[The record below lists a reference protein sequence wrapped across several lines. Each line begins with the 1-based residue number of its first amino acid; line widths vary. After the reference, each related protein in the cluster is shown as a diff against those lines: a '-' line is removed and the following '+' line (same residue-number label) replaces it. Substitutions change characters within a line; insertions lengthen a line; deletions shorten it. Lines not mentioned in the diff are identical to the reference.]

1 MGMKKIIGL
10 GIAVILAAICL
21 SSLTGCFEFT
31 RIVGSKTLET
41 RQFDYSGFTKI
52 EVSNAF
58 DVTVTRSDTYS
69 VSVTLNDNIFSDLN
83 VSMSGDTLKVTMNSF
98 AHFINTTQKVAIS
111 LPELNALSVTGA
123 CEATVS
129 GFQSDGNLALTVA
142 GASGMQINNLQ
153 ASNTTIKII
162 GASHLSGSLETTGAD
177 FNITG
182 VSHITLTGSAS
193 TMKLNVIGT
202 SDAALTDFVVGDAS
216 VTAAGV
222 SDVDIE
228 AHGTLDINL
237 SGVSTLTYGDDP
249 KLGKVSVSGV
259 SNLNRR

>member
-1 MGMKKIIGL
+1 MKKIIGL

-41 RQFDYSGFTKI
+41 RQFDYSGFKRI
-52 EVSNAF
+52 EVSDAF
-58 DVTVTRSDTYS
+58 NVTVTRSDTYS
-69 VSVTLNDNIFSDLN
+69 VSVTMNDNIFSDLN

-98 AHFINTTQKVAIS
+98 AHFIDTTQKVAIS
-111 LPELNALSVTGA
+111 LPELDALSITGA

-153 ASNTTIKII
+153 ATDTTINII
-162 GASHLSGSLETTGAD
+162 GASHLSGSLVTTGAD
-177 FNITG
+177 FSITG

-193 TMKLNVIGT
+193 TMKLKVVGT
-202 SDAALTDFVVGDAS
+202 SDAALANFVVGDAS

>member
-1 MGMKKIIGL
+1 MKKFIGL
-10 GIAVILAAICL
+10 GMALILVAAL
-21 SSLTGCFEFT
+21 VTSLAGCDPFYHIT
-31 RIVGSKTLET
+31 GSKTLET

-52 EVSNAF
+52 EVSDAF
-58 DVTVTRSDTYS
+58 TVDVTRSDTYA

-98 AHFINTTQKVAIS
+98 GHFIDTTQKVEIS
-111 LPELNALSVTGA
+111 LPELDALSITGF

-129 GFQSDGNLALTVA
+129 GFQSDSDLALTVA
-142 GASGMQINNLQ
+142 GASGMQIRSLQ
-153 ASNTTIKII
+153 AADTTIKII
-162 GASHLSGSLETTGAD
+162 GASHLSGSLITTAAD
-177 FNITG
+177 FSVTG

-228 AHGTLDINL
+228 AHGTLNINL